1 MAHFDIVDNCEDFGV
16 VLRLIGVGGCGGNV
30 INYIE
35 EQGIEGVQLMSVNT
49 DAQALKRCK
58 AKTLLRLG
66 SSQRGLG
73 AGNRPEAGRKAA
85 EEDRDRLRELI
96 EGCDMLFI
104 TAGMGGG
111 TGTGAAPVI
120 AQIARELKIL
130 TVAVVATPFDWEGQR
145 RIKNAESG
153 IDELR
158 QRVDSLIVVPNSRLE
173 MVFGP
178 SQALKDAFDQS
189 NMVLEGAV
197 RGIAELI
204 TRPGM
209 INVDFADVQ
218 TVMSEQGIAM
228 MGSGEAEGE
237 TRAKDAAN
245 AAISSP
251 LLENLSLQGARG
263 IIVNITANDSVTLSE
278 FNEIGTLVGAVASE
292 DAHIVSGLVIDNE
305 MQDRIRVTLVATGLS
320 QDLGRPRNATLE
332 TIEAE
337 AQAGDREAPDDYSK
351 FDKPTILRLNDN
363 QQSSKAEA
371 FNGLEDKRGTEYDTP
386 AFLRRLNR

>member
-1 MAHFDIVDNCEDFGV
+1 ME
-16 VLRLIGVGGCGGNV
+16 
-30 INYIE
+30 
-35 EQGIEGVQLMSVNT
+35 
-49 DAQALKRCK
+49 
-58 AKTLLRLG
+58 
-66 SSQRGLG
+66 
-73 AGNRPEAGRKAA
+73 
-85 EEDRDRLRELI
+85 
-96 EGCDMLFI
+96 
-104 TAGMGGG
+104 

-145 RIKNAESG
+145 RLKNAENG

-158 QRVDSLIVVPNSRLE
+158 QRVDSLIVVPNNRLE

-178 SQALKDAFDQS
+178 SQSLPAAFDQS
-189 NMVLEGAV
+189 NMILEGAV

-237 TRAKDAAN
+237 TRARDAAN
-245 AAISSP
+245 AAICSP
-251 LLENLSLQGARG
+251 LLEDLSLQGARG

-292 DAHIVSGLVIDNE
+292 DAHIVSGLVIDNDME
-305 MQDRIRVTLVATGLS
+305 DRIRVTLVATGLS
-320 QDLGRPRNATLE
+320 QDLGRPRNAAIE
-332 TIEAE
+332 RIEAE
-337 AQAGDREAPDDYSK
+337 TQAGDRETPGDYSK
-351 FDKPTILRLNDN
+351 FDKPTILRLSDN
-363 QQSSKAEA
+363 QQKQ
-371 FNGLEDKRGTEYDTP
+371 
-386 AFLRRLNR
+386 

>member
-1 MAHFDIVDNCEDFGV
+1 MAHFDIVDNCEDFGA

-35 EQGIEGVQLMSVNT
+35 EQGIEGVELMSVNT

-158 QRVDSLIVVPNSRLE
+158 QRVDSLIVVPNNRLE
-173 MVFGP
+173 TVFGP
-178 SQALKDAFDQS
+178 SQALKHAFDQS

-237 TRAKDAAN
+237 ARAREAAN
-245 AAISSP
+245 AAICSP

-278 FNEIGTLVGAVASE
+278 FNEIGSLVGAVASE

-332 TIEAE
+332 TIESE
-337 AQAGDREAPDDYSK
+337 AKAGDREAPGDYSK
-351 FDKPTILRLNDN
+351 FDKPTILRLNEN
-363 QQSSKAEA
+363 QPSSKAEA
-371 FNGLEDKRGTEYDTP
+371 FNGLEDKRTTEYDTP

>member
-1 MAHFDIVDNCEDFGV
+1 MAHFDIVDNCEDFGA

-30 INYIE
+30 INYID
-35 EQGIEGVQLMSVNT
+35 EQGIDGVQLMSVNT

-58 AKTLLRLG
+58 VKTLLRLG

-173 MVFGP
+173 KVFGP
-178 SQALKDAFDQS
+178 SQALMDAFDQS

-197 RGIAELI
+197 RGIADLI

-237 TRAKDAAN
+237 TRARDAAN
-245 AAISSP
+245 AAICSP
-251 LLENLSLQGARG
+251 LLEDLSLQGARG

-278 FNEIGTLVGAVASE
+278 FNEIGNLVSAVASE

-320 QDLGRPRNATLE
+320 QDLGRPRKAGLE
-332 TIEAE
+332 TIEAQ
-337 AQAGDREAPDDYSK
+337 AQAGDMETPGDYSR

-363 QQSSKAEA
+363 QRSSKAEA
-371 FNGLEDKRGTEYDTP
+371 FSGLEDKRTTEYDTP

>member
-1 MAHFDIVDNCEDFGV
+1 MAQFDIVDNCEDFGA
-16 VLRLIGVGGCGGNV
+16 VLRLIGVGGCGGNI
-30 INYIE
+30 INYIDD
-35 EQGIEGVQLMSVNT
+35 QGIEGVQLISVNT
-49 DAQALKRCK
+49 DAQALKSCK
-58 AKTLLRLG
+58 AKSLLRLG

-120 AQIARELKIL
+120 AQIAREMKIL
-130 TVAVVATPFDWEGQR
+130 TVAVVATPFDWEGKR
-145 RIKNAESG
+145 RLKNAESG

-158 QRVDSLIVVPNSRLE
+158 QRVDSLIVVPNNRLE
-173 MVFGP
+173 LVFGP
-178 SQALKDAFDQS
+178 SLTIPDAFNQS
-189 NMVLEGAV
+189 NMVLEGAL

-237 TRAKDAAN
+237 NRAREAAN
-245 AAISSP
+245 AAIASP
-251 LLENLSLQGARG
+251 LLEDISLEGARG
-263 IIVNITANDSVTLSE
+263 IIVNITANESVNLSE
-278 FNEIGTLVGAVASE
+278 FNEIGSLVTKFASE
-292 DAHIVSGLVIDNE
+292 DAHVVCGLVLDKE
-305 MQDRIRVTLVATGLS
+305 MEDRLRVTLVATGLR
-320 QDLGRPRNATLE
+320 QELGRPRSAALDRIK
-332 TIEAE
+332 IEE
-337 AQAGDREAPDDYSK
+337 VAGTQDMTGDYSK
-351 FDKPTILRLNDN
+351 FDKPTILRLNGS

-371 FNGLEDKRGTEYDTP
+371 FNGMEDKEVAEYDTP
-386 AFLRRLNR
+386 AFLRRLKH

>member
-1 MAHFDIVDNCEDFGV
+1 MAHFDIVDNCEDFGA

-35 EQGIEGVQLMSVNT
+35 EQGIEGVELMSVNT

-58 AKTLLRLG
+58 VKTLLRLG

-158 QRVDSLIVVPNSRLE
+158 QRVDSLIVVPNNRLE

-178 SQALKDAFDQS
+178 SQALTHAFDQS
-189 NMVLEGAV
+189 NMILEGAV

-228 MGSGEAEGE
+228 MGSGEAEGD
-237 TRAKDAAN
+237 TRAREAAN
-245 AAISSP
+245 AAICSP
-251 LLENLSLQGARG
+251 LLEDISLQGARG

-278 FNEIGTLVGAVASE
+278 FNEIGSLVGAVASE

-320 QDLGRPRNATLE
+320 QDLGRPRNAALE
-332 TIEAE
+332 TIESE
-337 AQAGDREAPDDYSK
+337 AKAGDREVPGDYSK
-351 FDKPTILRLNDN
+351 FDKPTILRLNEN
-363 QQSSKAEA
+363 QPSSKAEA
-371 FNGLEDKRGTEYDTP
+371 FNGLEDKRTTEYDTP